1 MWLSGLHECVG
12 LHVVRWE
19 ERNLIFKTSIVDV
32 KWLQGRGTWMLP
44 MLLTVADTA
53 CVSRCGLFCGKV
65 HFLLLMWLDEEIL
78 NSEKLTNGYKAME
91 LTL

>member
-1 MWLSGLHECVG
+1 
-12 LHVVRWE
+12 
-19 ERNLIFKTSIVDV
+19 
-32 KWLQGRGTWMLP
+32 MLP